1 MEIYGRI
8 IARNEYL
15 FVLILFSC
23 SLTTEYRKKV
33 QTDTFLFYNKELH
46 TLMKEKISVLIA
58 DDNKMF
64 SDGIASY
71 LRCQEEFEVVGCAYD
86 GEEAL
91 GMIIETKPDIV
102 LLDIIMPKRD
112 GLSVLK
118 RLQDIKLDKS
128 PAVIAVSVAESNWIT
143 ESAQRLGAKYFLL
156 KPQSNEAIADT
167 LRAFANVPKAVKKAA
182 FEADL
187 VNSQKPVDLEA
198 LVTSFIHE
206 LGVPAHIKGYQYI
219 RTAIMMVVDN
229 MELLN
234 YITKQ
239 LYPAIAKKYST
250 TSSRVERAIRHSIE
264 VAWSRGKP
272 ETMDKIF
279 GYTIDNG
286 KGKPT
291 NSEFIAMVADRIRL
305 QLK

>member
-1 MEIYGRI
+1 M
-8 IARNEYL
+8 N
-15 FVLILFSC
+15 
-23 SLTTEYRKKV
+23 
-33 QTDTFLFYNKELH
+33 
-46 TLMKEKISVLIA
+46 EKISVLIA
-58 DDNKMF
+58 DDNKAF

-71 LRCQEEFEVVGCAYD
+71 LRGQDEFNVVGCAYD

-91 GMIIETKPDIV
+91 GMILETKPDIV

-118 RLQDIKLDKS
+118 RLSDIKLDKA
-128 PAVIAVSVAESNWIT
+128 PTVIAVSIAESTWIT
-143 ESAQRLGAKYFLL
+143 ESASRLGAKYFLL

-167 LRAFANVPKAVKKAA
+167 LKAFANVPKSVKAA
-182 FEADL
+182 AFAQDA
-187 VNSQKPVDLEA
+187 VNSSQKVDLET
-198 LVTSFIHE
+198 LVTGFIHE

-239 LYPAIAKKYST
+239 LYPTIAKKYST

-264 VAWSRGKP
+264 VAWTRGKP
-272 ETMDKIF
+272 ETMDEIF

-305 QLK
+305 QIK